1 MAFSLRIR
9 LFIVLFLVLSGAAAV
24 IWFGIRPSYADAI
37 LEERLTLITEYQQ
50 QRIRESDLL
59 LYLWLKSA
67 VEMQEQVLNQ
77 PLQVESTF
85 NNYARLFPDLM
96 GFRLVDI
103 SSGEF
108 LDVVTNRIAAIPD
121 YRDLSDYSFE
131 ISATQDIWG
140 GWSRDG
146 QYFFFFQE
154 FIHSGTAFRITTLFD
169 ARRIT
174 ESMTQNVLREDAFT
188 TIWLPGGTTM
198 GRAMPATERPTMA
211 GITSFKS
218 ITYADRPYLAVSSN
232 FTSLPLVHSIFIDL
246 SVLEQQ
252 VSQLFS
258 QSLIMLIIAFLA
270 LGAAGHLL
278 IARVQRPINNFL
290 EDVAPFANYD
300 FDKSF
305 RVADLPEL
313 TGVTLRME
321 DIRQKL
327 AHYKRINVEN
337 VIVQEQR
344 NRLLMTYATGMVAQY
359 DVNGHFTF
367 INDELGDLLQEMG
380 LLIVTAELSD
390 FMRHPKLLINKE
402 LEADVIKKDGLTI
415 STRKIDLEVRIN
427 EEHIYYFEL
436 HLNEITDQKT
446 NHLGGLLLLNDITRS
461 REIDKMRTEMINII
475 VHELQNPVS
484 AGLGLTSYLI
494 EEEVSPE
501 EESDIL
507 NMIQGSLNKLSSMIE
522 RFLSVSRLESASMK
536 IDKVPVDM
544 NSIVRPVVDSFRTQ
558 VQDRN
563 IQILVNEESTPH
575 IMGTYD
581 LLEDMMRNLI
591 SNAIKY
597 GNDNRTIDVALWSN
611 GDNVNFSVTDHGF
624 GIPEEFHEKIFHK
637 FYRIKAYDLKKGT
650 GLGLPYVREIIRKH
664 AGLIKV
670 ESNPEIGTRFTVS
683 LPITDI
689 SLEFV

>member
-1 MAFSLRIR
+1 MAFSLRVR
-9 LFIVLFLVLSGAAAV
+9 LFIVLFFVLSGAAAV

-59 LYLWLKSA
+59 LYLWLKSS
-67 VEMQEQVLNQ
+67 VELQEQVLNQ
-77 PLQVESTF
+77 PLQVETTF
-85 NNYARLFPDLM
+85 NNYARLFPDLL
-96 GFRLVDI
+96 GFRLVEI
-103 SSGEF
+103 QSGEF
-108 LDVVTNRIAAIPD
+108 LDVVTDRITAIPD
-121 YRDLSDYSFE
+121 YRELSDFSFE
-131 ISATQDIWG
+131 ISLDRDIWG
-140 GWSRDG
+140 GWSRDRLH
-146 QYFFFFQE
+146 FFFFQE
-154 FIHSGTAFRITTLFD
+154 FDHQGSRFRITTLFD
-169 ARRIT
+169 ASRIT
-174 ESMTQNVLREDAFT
+174 ESMMQNVLREDAFT
-188 TIWLPGGTTM
+188 TIWLPSGATM
-198 GRAMPATERPTMA
+198 GRDLPSNERPSLS

-218 ITYADRPYLAVSSN
+218 TEYGGRPYLAVSSN
-232 FTSLPLVHSIFIDL
+232 FTSLPLVHSIYIDL
-246 SVLEQQ
+246 SILQQQ

-258 QSLIMLIIAFLA
+258 QSLIMLIIAFIA

-278 IARVQRPINNFL
+278 ISRVQRPINNFL

-313 TGVTLRME
+313 SGVTLRME
-321 DIRQKL
+321 EIREKL

-367 INDELGDLLQEMG
+367 INDQFGDLLQEMG
-380 LLIVTAELSD
+380 LFIVTAELSD
-390 FMRHPKLLINKE
+390 FMHHPKLQINKE
-402 LEADVIKKDGLTI
+402 LEADILHKDGLTI
-415 STRKIDLEVRIN
+415 KTRKIDLEVRIN

-436 HLNEITDQKT
+436 HLNEITDQDQ

-494 EEEVSPE
+494 EEEVTE
-501 EESDIL
+501 EEKSDIL
-507 NMIQGSLNKLSSMIE
+507 KMIQGSLNKLSGMIE

-536 IDKVPVDM
+536 IDKIPVDM
-544 NSIVRPVVDSFRTQ
+544 NSMVRPVAESFRTQ
-558 VQDRN
+558 VLDRN
-563 IQILVNEESTPH
+563 IRILINEETTPH
-575 IMGTYD
+575 VMGSHD

-597 GNDNRTIDVALWSN
+597 GDDNRTIDVALWSN
-611 GDNVNFSVTDHGF
+611 GETVNFSVTDHGY
-624 GIPEEFHEKIFHK
+624 GIPEEFHEKIFQK

-650 GLGLPYVREIIRKH
+650 GLGLPYVREIVRKH
-664 AGLIKV
+664 GGTIRV

-683 LPITDI
+683 IPI
-689 SLEFV
+689 SEMSMEFV